1 MIESIT
7 LSGIATYS
15 PVTSETIQNLKAVNY
30 FYGANGAGMN
40 WPNDFGHF
48 NRAL

>member
-15 PVTSETIQNLKAVNY
+15 PVTPETIQNLKAVNY
-30 FYGANGAGMN
+30 FYGANGAGCGFHAIRTLS
-40 WPNDFGHF
+40 PH
-48 NRAL
+48 